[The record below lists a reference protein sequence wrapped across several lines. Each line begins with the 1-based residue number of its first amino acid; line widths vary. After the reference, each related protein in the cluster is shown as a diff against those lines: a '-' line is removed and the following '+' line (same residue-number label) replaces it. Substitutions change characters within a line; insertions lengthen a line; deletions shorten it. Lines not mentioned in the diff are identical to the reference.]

1 MLIYRYELKKL
12 LKSAAVWGFIAVCL
26 LFNIIIISN
35 NSGSA
40 YADFVNTVAEDTGYI
55 LDQSFYE
62 KLSQVT
68 VSDKKAKYY
77 LEQLEYETDGV
88 TDVFEGYEV
97 KDIADIYINVAGLS
111 GFFAKTMR
119 DKYTSFQKVVEEKAE
134 RDESLTLYF
143 AGATHH
149 RHKFLFGT
157 LTGWLY
163 IEGVLV
169 SVILVL
175 LSIGYENIHG
185 TENLVYSTKKGRL
198 VLRPKFAASVTAGFL
213 AYVLLA
219 LITFVVYF
227 GKTEYGG
234 VWGSS
239 VSSLFNYTVDLL
251 IGGKRPFV
259 TWYSFNILTYL
270 MAMLAMGAGVVL
282 CFMLMAFSIGILV
295 RNSYMAFL
303 VLLIANGINVV
314 LPMQVSQ
321 TLTIGLAIKCF
332 SILSP
337 VWLWLK
343 HGIWFTDGDI
353 DIIWPHFEMLGL
365 CMSLAVLTAL
375 CLLATNYFRKRD
387 FT

>member
-35 NSGSA
+35 SGNA
-40 YADFVNTVAEDTGYI
+40 YADFVSTVAEDTGYI

-68 VSDKKAKYY
+68 ASDKKAKYY
-77 LEQLEYETDGV
+77 LEQLKYETDGV

-119 DKYTSFQKVVEEKAE
+119 DKYTALQKVVEEKAE

-149 RHKFLFGT
+149 RHNFLFGT
-157 LTGWLY
+157 LTGWLFT
-163 IEGVLV
+163 EAVLV
-169 SVILVL
+169 SVLLVL

-198 VLRPKFAASVTAGFL
+198 VLRPKFAASVTVGFL
-213 AYVLLA
+213 AYALLA
-219 LITFVVYF
+219 LITLVVYF
-227 GKTEYGG
+227 SKTEYGG
-234 VWGSS
+234 VWRSS
-239 VSSLFNYTVDLL
+239 VSSLFNYRVDL
-251 IGGKRPFV
+251 IAGIRPFV

-282 CFMLMAFSIGILV
+282 CFMLMAFSIGMLV

-303 VLLIANGINVV
+303 VLLIANGVNVV

-321 TLTIGLAIKCF
+321 TLPIGLAVRCF

-343 HGIWFTDGDI
+343 QGIWFTDGDI
-353 DIIWPHFEMLGL
+353 DIIWSHFEMFGL
-365 CMSLAVLTAL
+365 CMSLAVLTVL

>member
-35 NSGSA
+35 SGNA
-40 YADFVNTVAEDTGYI
+40 YADFVSTVAEDTGYI

-68 VSDKKAKYY
+68 ASDKKAKYY
-77 LEQLEYETDGV
+77 LEQLKNETDGV

-119 DKYTSFQKVVEEKAE
+119 DKYTALQKVVEEKAE

-149 RHKFLFGT
+149 RHNFLFGT
-157 LTGWLY
+157 LTGWLFT
-163 IEGVLV
+163 EAVLV
-169 SVILVL
+169 SVLLVL

-198 VLRPKFAASVTAGFL
+198 VLRPKFAASVTVGFL
-213 AYVLLA
+213 AYALLA
-219 LITFVVYF
+219 LITLVVYF
-227 GKTEYGG
+227 SKTEYGG
-234 VWGSS
+234 VWRSS
-239 VSSLFNYTVDLL
+239 VSSLFNYRVDL
-251 IGGKRPFV
+251 IAGIRPFV

-282 CFMLMAFSIGILV
+282 CFMLMAFSIGMLV

-303 VLLIANGINVV
+303 VLLIANGVNVV

-321 TLTIGLAIKCF
+321 TLPIGLAVRCF

-343 HGIWFTDGDI
+343 QGIWFTDGDI
-353 DIIWPHFEMLGL
+353 DIIWPHFEMFGL
-365 CMSLAVLTAL
+365 CMSLAVLTVL

>member
-35 NSGSA
+35 SGNA
-40 YADFVNTVAEDTGYI
+40 YADFVSTVAEDTGYI

-68 VSDKKAKYY
+68 ASDKKAKYY
-77 LEQLEYETDGV
+77 LEQLKYETDGV

-119 DKYTSFQKVVEEKAE
+119 DKYTALQKVVEEKAE

-149 RHKFLFGT
+149 RHNFLFGT
-157 LTGWLY
+157 LTGWLFT
-163 IEGVLV
+163 EAVLV
-169 SVILVL
+169 SVLLVL

-198 VLRPKFAASVTAGFL
+198 VLRPKFAASVTVGFL
-213 AYVLLA
+213 AYALLA
-219 LITFVVYF
+219 LITLVVYF
-227 GKTEYGG
+227 SKTEYGG
-234 VWGSS
+234 VWRSS
-239 VSSLFNYTVDLL
+239 VSSLFNYRVDL
-251 IGGKRPFV
+251 IAGIRPFV

-282 CFMLMAFSIGILV
+282 CFMLMAFSIGMLV

-303 VLLIANGINVV
+303 VLLIANGVNVV

-321 TLTIGLAIKCF
+321 TLTIGLAVRCF

-343 HGIWFTDGDI
+343 QGIWFTDGDI
-353 DIIWPHFEMLGL
+353 DIIWPHFEMFGL

>member
-35 NSGSA
+35 SGNA
-40 YADFVNTVAEDTGYI
+40 YADFVSTVAEDTGYI

-68 VSDKKAKYY
+68 ASDKKAKYY
-77 LEQLEYETDGV
+77 LEQLKNETDGV

-119 DKYTSFQKVVEEKAE
+119 DKYTALQKVVEEKAE

-149 RHKFLFGT
+149 RHNFLFGT
-157 LTGWLY
+157 LTGWLFT
-163 IEGVLV
+163 EAVLV
-169 SVILVL
+169 SVLLVL

-198 VLRPKFAASVTAGFL
+198 VLRPKFAASVTVGFL
-213 AYVLLA
+213 AYALLA
-219 LITFVVYF
+219 LITLVVYF
-227 GKTEYGG
+227 SKTEYGG
-234 VWGSS
+234 VWRSS
-239 VSSLFNYTVDLL
+239 VSSLFNYRVDL
-251 IGGKRPFV
+251 IAGIRPFV

-282 CFMLMAFSIGILV
+282 CFMLMAFSIGMLV

-303 VLLIANGINVV
+303 VLLIANGVNVV

-321 TLTIGLAIKCF
+321 TLTIGLAVRCF

-343 HGIWFTDGDI
+343 QGIWFTDGDI
-353 DIIWPHFEMLGL
+353 DIIWPHFEMFGL

>member
-40 YADFVNTVAEDTGYI
+40 YADFVSTAAKDTGYI

-77 LEQLEYETDGV
+77 LEQLKYETDGV

-239 VSSLFNYTVDLL
+239 VSSLFNYTVD
-251 IGGKRPFV
+251 
-259 TWYSFNILTYL
+259 
-270 MAMLAMGAGVVL
+270 
-282 CFMLMAFSIGILV
+282 
-295 RNSYMAFL
+295 
-303 VLLIANGINVV
+303 
-314 LPMQVSQ
+314 
-321 TLTIGLAIKCF
+321 
-332 SILSP
+332 
-337 VWLWLK
+337 
-343 HGIWFTDGDI
+343 
-353 DIIWPHFEMLGL
+353 
-365 CMSLAVLTAL
+365 
-375 CLLATNYFRKRD
+375 
-387 FT
+387 

>member
-35 NSGSA
+35 SGNA
-40 YADFVNTVAEDTGYI
+40 YADFVSTVAEDTGYI

-68 VSDKKAKYY
+68 ASDKKAKYY
-77 LEQLEYETDGV
+77 LEQLKYETDGV

-119 DKYTSFQKVVEEKAE
+119 DKYTALQKVVEEKAE

-149 RHKFLFGT
+149 RHNFLFGT
-157 LTGWLY
+157 LTGWLFT
-163 IEGVLV
+163 EAVLV
-169 SVILVL
+169 SVLLVL

-198 VLRPKFAASVTAGFL
+198 VLRPKFAASVTVGFL
-213 AYVLLA
+213 AYALLA
-219 LITFVVYF
+219 LITLVVYF
-227 GKTEYGG
+227 SKTEYGG
-234 VWGSS
+234 VWRSS
-239 VSSLFNYTVDLL
+239 VSSLFNYRVDL
-251 IGGKRPFV
+251 IAGIRPFV

-282 CFMLMAFSIGILV
+282 CFMLMAFSIGMLV

-303 VLLIANGINVV
+303 VLLIANGVNVV

-321 TLTIGLAIKCF
+321 TLTIGLAVRCF

-343 HGIWFTDGDI
+343 QGIWFTDGDI
-353 DIIWPHFEMLGL
+353 DIIWPHFEMFGL
-365 CMSLAVLTAL
+365 CMSLAVLTVL

>member
-35 NSGSA
+35 SGNA
-40 YADFVNTVAEDTGYI
+40 YADFVSTVAEDIGYI
-55 LDQSFYE
+55 LDQSFYAE
-62 KLSQVT
+62 LSQVT
-68 VSDKKAKYY
+68 ASDKQAKYY
-77 LEQLEYETDGV
+77 LEQLKYETGGV

-119 DKYTSFQKVVEEKAE
+119 DKYTALQKVVEEKAE

-149 RHKFLFGT
+149 RHNFLFGT
-157 LTGWLY
+157 LTGWLFT
-163 IEGVLV
+163 EAVLV
-169 SVILVL
+169 SVLLVL
-175 LSIGYENIHG
+175 LSIGYESIHG

-198 VLRPKFAASVTAGFL
+198 VLRPKFAASVTVGFL
-213 AYVLLA
+213 AYALLA
-219 LITFVVYF
+219 LITLVVYF
-227 GKTEYGG
+227 SKTEYGG
-234 VWGSS
+234 VWRSS
-239 VSSLFNYTVDLL
+239 VSSLFNYRVDL
-251 IGGKRPFV
+251 IAGIRPFV

-282 CFMLMAFSIGILV
+282 CFMLMAFSIGMLV

-303 VLLIANGINVV
+303 VLLIANGVNVV

-321 TLTIGLAIKCF
+321 TLPIGLAVRCF

-343 HGIWFTDGDI
+343 QGIWLTDGDI
-353 DIIWPHFEMLGL
+353 DIIWPHFEMFGL

>member
-35 NSGSA
+35 SGNA
-40 YADFVNTVAEDTGYI
+40 YADFVSTVAEDTGYI

-68 VSDKKAKYY
+68 ASDKKAKYY
-77 LEQLEYETDGV
+77 LEQLKYETDGV

-119 DKYTSFQKVVEEKAE
+119 DKYTALQKVVEEKAE

-149 RHKFLFGT
+149 RHNFLFGT
-157 LTGWLY
+157 LTGWLFT
-163 IEGVLV
+163 EAVLV
-169 SVILVL
+169 SVLLVL

-198 VLRPKFAASVTAGFL
+198 VLRPKFAASVTVGFL
-213 AYVLLA
+213 AYALLA
-219 LITFVVYF
+219 LITLVVYF
-227 GKTEYGG
+227 SKTEYGG
-234 VWGSS
+234 VWRSS
-239 VSSLFNYTVDLL
+239 VSSLFNYRVDL
-251 IGGKRPFV
+251 IAGIRPFV

-282 CFMLMAFSIGILV
+282 CFMLMAFSIGMLV

-303 VLLIANGINVV
+303 VLLIANGVNVV

-321 TLTIGLAIKCF
+321 TLPIGLAVRCF

-343 HGIWFTDGDI
+343 QGIWFTDGDI
-353 DIIWPHFEMLGL
+353 DIIWPHFEMFGL
-365 CMSLAVLTAL
+365 CMSLAVLTVL

>member
-35 NSGSA
+35 SGNA
-40 YADFVNTVAEDTGYI
+40 YADFVSTVAEDTGYI

-68 VSDKKAKYY
+68 ASDKKAKYY
-77 LEQLEYETDGV
+77 LEQLKYETDGV

-119 DKYTSFQKVVEEKAE
+119 DKYTALQKVVEEKAE

-149 RHKFLFGT
+149 RHNFLFGT
-157 LTGWLY
+157 LTGWLFT
-163 IEGVLV
+163 EAVLV
-169 SVILVL
+169 SVLLVL

-198 VLRPKFAASVTAGFL
+198 VLRPKFAASVTVGFL
-213 AYVLLA
+213 AYALLA
-219 LITFVVYF
+219 LITLVVYF
-227 GKTEYGG
+227 SKTEYGG
-234 VWGSS
+234 VWRSS
-239 VSSLFNYTVDLL
+239 VSSLFNYRVDL
-251 IGGKRPFV
+251 IAGIRPFV

-282 CFMLMAFSIGILV
+282 CFMLMAFSIGMLV

-303 VLLIANGINVV
+303 VLLIANGVNVV

-321 TLTIGLAIKCF
+321 TLPIGLAVRCF

-343 HGIWFTDGDI
+343 QGIWFTDGDI